1 MATLR
6 SSRVSI
12 ARYKLAKQFSRGIS
26 GRPKKR
32 NHKFRGLYGLLARP
46 LGLATQCIMCLS

>member
-12 ARYKLAKQFSRGIS
+12 ARYKLAKQFSRGF
-26 GRPKKR
+26 PVAQKR
-32 NHKFRGLYGLLARP
+32 A
-46 LGLATQCIMCLS
+46 ATNFADYTDYWPGS